1 MIKLMLVMLAIVYI
15 VQYYVNNSVQINESI
30 QIIKEIPNDLN
41 NVMSDIQGDFT
52 KAQSPI
58 AE

>member
-15 VQYYVNNSVQINESI
+15 VQYYVDNSVQINESI

-58 AE
+58 TE